1 VPTSGSGYAATHQ
14 RLSDKLTWCFSK
26 ENAMRLVDWNI
37 QWGCGVDGRVDLAR
51 IVREARDLCNF
62 DVLCMQEVT
71 RGFNEEPAA
80 GGLKGSPSSDQ
91 FAELGRLLPEM
102 TVIDAIGSDLPSLR
116 DSRHRRQFGNAI
128 VTRLPV
134 RQVLRHS
141 LPWPADPAKPSM
153 LRVAL
158 EAVLDTDIGPLR
170 VISTHLEFYSE
181 KQRLAQVERLRELHL
196 EACDHARFPASA
208 EKPDSPFADT
218 GRPTSAVFCGDF
230 NSAFEDAAYC
240 RMIEPIADAPAFAD
254 AWACAHPGEPR
265 AATVGLYDHEQWADG
280 PFACDF
286 LFVTEDLKPR
296 IMSCDVDPHSRSS
309 DHQPIWLELR

>member
-1 VPTSGSGYAATHQ
+1 M
-14 RLSDKLTWCFSK
+14 LCFSK
-26 ENAMRLVDWNI
+26 ENVMRLVDWNV

-51 IVREARDLCNF
+51 IVREARGLCDF

-80 GGLKGSPSSDQ
+80 GGLKGSPSPDQ
-91 FAELGRLLPEM
+91 FAELRSLLPGM
-102 TVIDAIGSDLPSLR
+102 IVIDVIGSDLPSPGNGQ
-116 DSRHRRQFGNAI
+116 DSQHRRQFGNAI

-134 RQVLRHS
+134 RQILRHS

-158 EAVLDTDIGPLR
+158 EAVLDTDVGPIR
-170 VISTHLEFYSE
+170 VLCTHLEFYSE
-181 KQRLAQVERLRELHL
+181 KQRLAQVARLRELHQ

-218 GRPTSAVFCGDF
+218 GRPMSAIVCGDF
-230 NSAFEDAAYC
+230 NSAFEGAAYC
-240 RMIEPIADAPAFAD
+240 RMLEPMADAPAFVD

-265 AATVGLYDHEQWADG
+265 AATVGLYDHEQWAEG

-296 IMSCDVDPHSRSS
+296 IVSCDVDLHSRSS
-309 DHQPIWLELR
+309 DHQPMWLELR